1 MVKLRTLKNS
11 YSKLRENFIC
21 IIKEEDKY
29 INKLI
34 EEIES
39 IPETER
45 IYYTEKEF
53 WRLIEEMEIEK
64 YGHPI

>member
-1 MVKLRTLKNS
+1 MMKLKILKNS
-11 YSKLRENFIC
+11 YSKLKENFIY
-21 IIKEEDKY
+21 IIKQEDQY

-34 EEIES
+34 EEVES
-39 IPETER
+39 IPEQER